1 MPDKVRHTLVA
12 LTTPYQNVQNPRIPQ
27 QYTNHINSIAAKT
40 LKEEKLVKKLLFVL
54 PCLASPPFY
63 HFYPLLQSNKTSTVP
78 TSFFL
83 LQGNFVLPS
92 LFSFLLIVF
101 IYFFL
106 HVFYSSSLFYTSL
119 FSYSLVSSLSPP
131 RTHAHRLQTTKFQLC

>member
-1 MPDKVRHTLVA
+1 M
-12 LTTPYQNVQNPRIPQ
+12 
-27 QYTNHINSIAAKT
+27 
-40 LKEEKLVKKLLFVL
+40 FVL
-54 PCLASPPFY
+54 PCLASSPFY

-106 HVFYSSSLFYTSL
+106 HVFYSSSLFSISL

-131 RTHAHRLQTTKFQLC
+131 RTHAHRLQTSCAGIPALAKLPFPYLTKLGTTTPSQVLHSQLWVHWYLCKK